1 MHLSFALNPRE
12 LIGMRGEVFLVDDQ
26 VICISSRFLSSGNTF
41 NENFD
46 YFGVSC
52 AEYIKEFYHPTSKH
66 TVSEKTLKP
75 N

>member
-52 AEYIKEFYHPTSKH
+52 AE
-66 TVSEKTLKP
+66 
-75 N
+75 